1 MKLINDKKRILL
13 AGIRHVGLC
22 YSNRDSTNKLKGQ
35 MVHFCAVPGCSNRSN
50 RNTSVSYY
58 ALPLK
63 NKKLLKIWIHKI
75 GRNNLPINASTR
87 ICSDHFVNAAGRRLQ
102 PDEYS
107 SVNIPI
113 LSTTPC
119 QVKPRKPPTSRPVE
133 PTDETP
139 SEESDEE
146 VPLQVAD
153 VGVQASDDSQAT
165 IVRLSQ
171 AISSLEEQLHASKFC
186 LENISDDDVKVLFY
200 TGFPNYA
207 TLKICYDYLG
217 PAVDNL
223 TYWGSKRNCQS
234 TCHGRNRSLLPI
246 EEFYMILVRLRL
258 GLFEKDLADR
268 FNVSIS
274 TVSRIC
280 RTWITFLY
288 MRFKELPLWA
298 SQDLVQSYMP
308 KCFKDLYPST
318 RVIIDATEIFV
329 ETPSLPELQQMTFS
343 SYKNHNT
350 FKALV
355 GISPG
360 GAVTFV
366 SKLFCGSISDRQLTK
381 RSGLLELLQ
390 SGDSVMAD
398 RGFNIQDDLTP
409 LGVRVNIPPF
419 LSGKQQL
426 EPDELVETR
435 RIASLRIHVERAMER
450 IKNFHIFDRTI
461 PSSLTEV
468 AEQMFF
474 VCAVLTNFLPPLC
487 S

>member
-1 MKLINDKKRILL
+1 MRI
-13 AGIRHVGLC
+13 V
-22 YSNRDSTNKLKGQ
+22 SNLSSIYAVKGQ
-35 MVHFCAVPGCSNRSN
+35 MVHFCAVPGCSNRYG
-50 RNTSVSYY
+50 RNTSVSFY

-63 NKKLLKIWIHKI
+63 NKILLKIWIHKI
-75 GRNNLPINASTR
+75 GRKDLPINASTR
-87 ICSDHFVNAAGRRLQ
+87 ICSDHFVNAAGRRLR
-102 PDEYS
+102 PDEYP
-107 SVNIPI
+107 SVNLPV
-113 LSTTPC
+113 LSTTVC
-119 QVKPRKPPTSRPVE
+119 QPKPRKPPTLRPMAVE
-133 PTDETP
+133 PIDETT
-139 SEESDEE
+139 SEESNE
-146 VPLQVAD
+146 VSLQVVD
-153 VGVQASDDSQAT
+153 VGVQASDDSQTT

-171 AISSLEEQLHASKFC
+171 TISNLEEQLHASKFC
-186 LENISDDDVKVLFY
+186 LENISKDDDKVLFY
-200 TGFPNYA
+200 TGFPNYTA
-207 TLKICYDYLG
+207 LKVCYNYLG

-223 TYWGSKRNCQS
+223 TYWGSKTDSQS
-234 TCHGRNRSLLPI
+234 KCHGRNRLLLPV
-246 EEFYMILVRLRL
+246 EEFYIVLVRLRL

-288 MRFKELPLWA
+288 MRFKELPLWP
-298 SQDLVQSYMP
+298 SRDLVQTYMP
-308 KCFKDLYPST
+308 RSFKDLYPST

-355 GISPG
+355 GIFPG
-360 GAVTFV
+360 GAVTFI
-366 SKLFCGSISDRQLTK
+366 SKLFCGSISDRELTK
-381 RSGLLELLQ
+381 RSGLLELLE
-390 SGDSVMAD
+390 SGDTVMAD

-419 LSGKQQL
+419 LRGKEQL
-426 EPDELVETR
+426 EPNELVETC

-450 IKNFHIFDRTI
+450 IKNFHVFDRTI

-474 VCAVLTNFLPPLC
+474 VCAVLTNFHPPLC